1 LAAFALVV
9 EQHEL
14 DVARDDFLPD
24 GGADLVVS
32 DARREVFH
40 RVSDDRSD
48 AERSSV
54 MIIIVLPP
62 IRLLAQIPADHRLL
76 PAHGVQARAFVKLV
90 LEGIAA
96 PCHVIESYRCGEFA
110 TLDHGDAGMI
120 TTINDPHS
128 KINSEPKQFRFVW
141 AAYSS
146 LAARAKPSTPLS
158 PMVLT
163 RPAVLARMTKQPAI
177 SLAQTRCCVSASL

>member
-9 EQHEL
+9 QQHEL

-128 KINSEPKQFRFVW
+128 KINSEPKQFRFVLGGIQLSGGTSE
-141 AAYSS
+141 AFDP
-146 LAARAKPSTPLS
+146 AKPDGSH
-158 PMVLT
+158 
-163 RPAVLARMTKQPAI
+163 
-177 SLAQTRCCVSASL
+177 